1 MLVENAGARSGL
13 TGDVGRVPAK
23 ANQIFYRRAALFLAP
38 APPCLCEPFARL
50 WEQSAKTGA
59 VN

>member
-13 TGDVGRVPAK
+13 AGDVGRARAK
-23 ANQIFYRRAALFLAP
+23 ANQIFYRRAALFLGAG
-38 APPCLCEPFARL
+38 ALCLCESFARL